1 MINVR
6 LQVRRA
12 VAEDQRQI
20 ANLLMHEANS
30 HRHLDW
36 RSPLD
41 WLGTSNYWVLEEN
54 ERVVAALACPADP
67 PQVAWIRIFGYS
79 PHISA
84 AEAWAALWER
94 ARAEIVDSPV
104 KTQVATIIVKQWF
117 QSMILSSGFDLKQ
130 NIVLL
135 QLINN
140 NIATLA
146 APKGIRI
153 RPMSAED
160 MAAVAQIDLAAFGW
174 FWHNTIDS
182 LQRARLQAVNATV
195 AEDESGLIGYQ
206 LSTGNP
212 LGAHLAR
219 LAVQPQAQGRG
230 VGSALI
236 GDLIEKL
243 GSRQLVRLSV
253 NTQSDNQAS
262 LALYKK
268 MGFEATGEYFPVFV
282 YPATIGMP

>member
-12 VAEDQRQI
+12 VADDQRQI
-20 ANLLMHEANS
+20 ENLLMYEANS

-36 RSPLD
+36 RSPIG
-41 WLGTSNYWVLEEN
+41 WLGSSNYWVLEEN
-54 ERVVAALACPADP
+54 ERIVAALACPPDP
-67 PQVAWIRIFGYS
+67 PHVAWIRIFGYS
-79 PHISA
+79 PHISG
-84 AEAWAALWER
+84 AEAWSALWET
-94 ARAEIVDSPV
+94 ARAEAVQPAL

-117 QSMILSSGFDLKQ
+117 QNMILSSGFDLKQ

-135 QLINN
+135 QLKNN
-140 NIATLA
+140 NITTFA
-146 APKGIRI
+146 APKGIQI
-153 RPMSAED
+153 RPMNAQD
-160 MAAVAQIDLAAFGW
+160 MTVVARIDLAAFGW

-182 LQRARLQAVNATV
+182 LQRARLQAVSATV
-195 AEDESGLIGYQ
+195 AEDDSGVVGYQ

-219 LAVQPQAQGRG
+219 LGVQPEAQGRG

-236 GDLIEKL
+236 SDLIQQL
-243 GSRQLVRLSV
+243 GSRSLVRLSV
-253 NTQSDNQAS
+253 NTQSDNLAS

-268 MGFEATGEYFPVFV
+268 IGFDHTGEYFPVFV
-282 YPATIGMP
+282 YPADIGIQ